1 VLSSA
6 RGLIATIPEQDISV
20 PTANWSYPTAVR
32 FGAGRIKD
40 LAKACRAAGIGRP
53 LLVTDAGLAKLP
65 ITAKAVGLLKEAGLP
80 VAVFSDVQS
89 NPVESNVEAGIAAF
103 RKGNHDGVIAFGG
116 GSGLDTGKVIAFMA
130 GQTRPL
136 WDFEDIGDWWT
147 RADADTIAPIVA
159 VPTTAGTG
167 SEVGRAGIITQAA
180 THTKK
185 VIFHP
190 KMMPRMVICDPELT
204 AGMPPSITMGTGM
217 DALAHCFEAYCA
229 PSYHPMAEGI
239 AVEGTRLIFA
249 NLPKAV
255 ANGKDLEARAHM
267 MSAAAMGAA
276 AFQKGLG
283 AIHALSHPVGA
294 LYNTHHGTTNGVFMP
309 YVLVFNRA
317 AIEPKIARL
326 AGFLGITGGF
336 DGFLKAVLDLRKQ
349 IGVPHALGG
358 LGVDRAKVET
368 IVEMSLVDPTAGGNP
383 IALTKEGSRKIFDAA
398 LSGDVAAAA

>member
-1 VLSSA
+1 MS
-6 RGLIATIPEQDISV
+6 T

-32 FGAGRIKD
+32 FGAGRIKE
-40 LAKACRAAGIGRP
+40 LADACRAAGIQRP
-53 LLVTDAGLAKLP
+53 LLVTDAGLAKLA
-65 ITAKAVGLLKEAGLP
+65 ITARAIGLVKEAGLP
-80 VAVFSDVQS
+80 VALFSAVQP
-89 NPVESNVEAGIAAF
+89 NPVDANVEAGIAAY
-103 RKGNHDGVIAFGG
+103 RAGGHDGIVAFGG

-130 GQTRPL
+130 GQSRPL

-147 RADADTIAPIVA
+147 RADPDRIAPVVA

-167 SEVGRAGIITQAA
+167 SEVGRAGVITQEA
-180 THTKK
+180 TRTKK

-190 KMMPRMVICDPELT
+190 KMMPRVVICDPELIV
-204 AGMPPSITMGTGM
+204 GMPPFITAGTGM
-217 DALAHCFEAYCA
+217 DALAHCLEAYCS

-239 AVEGTRLIFA
+239 AVEGMRLVFE

-255 ANGKDLEARAHM
+255 ANGNDLGARAHM

-276 AFQKGLG
+276 SFQKGLG

-309 YVLVFNRA
+309 YVLVFNRP
-317 AIEPKIARL
+317 AIEAKIVRL
-326 AGFLGITGGF
+326 AGFLGLAGGF
-336 DGFLKAVLDLRKQ
+336 DGFLKAVLDLRKRT
-349 IGVPHALGG
+349 GVPHDLGG
-358 LGVDRAKVET
+358 LGVDDSRAET

-383 IALTKEGSRKIFDAA
+383 VPLTAEASRKLFAAA